1 MRLSQFSVIIED
13 YPQKGRHLVY
23 NTLSRALVE
32 VDNVSLSM
40 LYSLGEDETDEAT
53 ASVLESLQAQG
64 IVVSS
69 SMDEAELYRRKFSE
83 QRARRDRLHATI
95 LTTLKCPMRCVYC
108 YQKHIKS
115 SEDMSPEMVRS
126 VTSRLEEHIHRNG
139 VSQCMVTFYGGEPL
153 MNLPAVECMGRRLRG
168 HCDDRSVELRF
179 AMVTSGLLLTPEVA
193 GKLKGLGVG
202 QLQITLDGDRDIHD
216 RRRPQI
222 DGSGTF
228 DIIMR
233 NLSYLIDDFL
243 ITIACNVDRSNV
255 EAAYRL
261 MDTLHSQGL
270 AGKLYRLIFGPVSAT
285 FEQAQRHHM
294 ACPGTDREELISLTL
309 YAASMGFARDLRPRH
324 RICGMLLPNHFIIDV
339 YGAVYTC
346 PSFLGRSEY
355 QVGAIDSLANA
366 CVNDLQGFELREEC
380 LGCAYVPICAA
391 GCRFNALVEEKDIQA
406 MNCQKELFSQS
417 IPMLIKAHY
426 DMRERNVQSRDFA
439 EDNRI
444 PEGTS

>member
-1 MRLSQFSVIIED
+1 MRLSQFSIIIED
-13 YPQKGRHLVY
+13 YPQQGRHLVY
-23 NTLSRALVE
+23 NTLSRALANI
-32 VDNVSLSM
+32 DNICLSM
-40 LYSLGEDETDEAT
+40 LYSHDENDIDD
-53 ASVLESLQAQG
+53 SDLKSLQARG

-69 SMDEAELYRRKFSE
+69 SMDEAELYRRKFTE

-108 YQKHIKS
+108 YQKHIRS
-115 SEDMSPEMVRS
+115 SEDMSPEMIRR
-126 VTSRLEEHIHRNG
+126 VTSRLEEHIHRDG

-153 MNLPAVECMGRRLRG
+153 MNLPAIERMGSRLRRY
-168 HCDDRSVELRF
+168 CDDRSVELRF

-216 RRRPQI
+216 KRRPQI

-228 DIIMR
+228 DAIMR
-233 NLSYLIDDFL
+233 NLSYLIDDFF

-261 MDTLHSQGL
+261 VDTLHSEGL
-270 AGKLYRLIFGPVSAT
+270 AGKLHRLIFGPVSAS
-285 FEQAQRHHM
+285 FELAQRHHM
-294 ACPGTDREELISLTL
+294 ACPGTDREELLSLTL

-324 RICGMLLPNHFIIDV
+324 RICGMLLPNHFIVDV
-339 YGAVYTC
+339 HGAVYTC

-355 QVGAIDSLANA
+355 QAGAIDSLANV

-391 GCRFNALVEEKDIQA
+391 GCRFNALVEQKDIQA

-426 DMRERNVQSRDFA
+426 DMRGRNVQSRDFA

-444 PEGTS
+444 PERTS